1 MNCAERLGCWRAPSA
16 HRMRHVYS
24 FTTSSLRLNSRLSS
38 KLAFTSYR
46 LFLRTT
52 LMVMPEIINQNLCSS
67 ICLIRWT
74 PASRNPVQ
82 VNV

>member
-1 MNCAERLGCWRAPSA
+1 MTSTKESIVNCAERLGCWRAPSA

-52 LMVMPEIINQNLCSS
+52 LNNI
-67 ICLIRWT
+67 
-74 PASRNPVQ
+74 
-82 VNV
+82 